1 MKTKIVYVL
10 VSEET
15 DYYYEM
21 VLLSLYSLRL
31 YHPKGDTE
39 VELVMDETT
48 HQRLVEKKAAILDDV
63 TPIVTSIPPEYT
75 KMQRSRY
82 LKTRLRRIV
91 KGNFL
96 YIDCDTIICNR
107 LDDIDNVDATVAM
120 VSDENRNNYLKS
132 PHKIE
137 LCNKAGF
144 SLLENQPYFNSGVI
158 YVQDTSLSCL
168 FFEEWNRLWNQSLLS
183 NVPQDQPAL
192 CMANVNVGQ
201 IVTELPSAWNLQ
213 CRNGIGDNHVETKIL
228 HYYSSGNSYMRKN
241 LFDFIRR
248 SDSMEFINPLVQ
260 NPMTLGVSVFTISD
274 ERLMRFVYSD
284 ILYLYDTKP
293 RLCSFLNIFSNLLL
307 FVHRQ
312 FSKVHNMIR

>member
-10 VSEET
+10 VSQEI

-21 VLLSLYSLRL
+21 LLLSLYSLRL
-31 YHPKGDTE
+31 HHPKGDAVVE
-39 VELVMDETT
+39 VVMDEDT
-48 HQRLVEKKAAILDDV
+48 HQRLVDKKAAILDDV

-82 LKTRLRRIV
+82 LKTRLRQIV
-91 KGNFL
+91 QGNFL
-96 YIDCDTIICNR
+96 YVDCDTIICNR
-107 LDDIDNVDATVAM
+107 LDDIDDVDATVAM
-120 VSDENRNNYLKS
+120 VSDENRNIYLKS
-132 PHKIE
+132 PHTIE

-158 YVQDTSLSCL
+158 YVQDTSLSCH

-192 CMANVNVGQ
+192 CMANVNIGQ
-201 IVTELPSAWNLQ
+201 IVTELSSAWNLQ
-213 CRNGIGDNHVETKIL
+213 CRNGIGDNHAKTKIL
-228 HYYSSGNSYMRKN
+228 HYYSSGNSYMRKY

-248 SDSMEFINPLVQ
+248 SDNMEFINPLVQ

-274 ERLMRFVYSD
+274 ERLMRYVYSD
-284 ILYLYDTKP
+284 ILYLYETMPK
-293 RLCSFLNIFSNLLL
+293 LFYILNKISNLLL
-307 FVHRQ
+307 IVYRL
-312 FSKVHNMIR
+312 FSKVTKN